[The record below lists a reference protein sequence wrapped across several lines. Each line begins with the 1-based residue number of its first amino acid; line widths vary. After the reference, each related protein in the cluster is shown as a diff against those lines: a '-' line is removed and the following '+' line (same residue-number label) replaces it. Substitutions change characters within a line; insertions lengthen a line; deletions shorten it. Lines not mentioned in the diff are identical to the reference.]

1 MFLSVPRVMFFI
13 YPLGHLTFHK
23 TPLPQL
29 DWALLETLF
38 VYLLAKK
45 ITCYI
50 LVSMGKSLGY
60 QFNSSCPLTEG
71 ALPLQGTSGRY
82 FRNGRF

>member
-1 MFLSVPRVMFFI
+1 MFLLVPRVMFFI

-50 LVSMGKSLGY
+50 LVSKGKSLGY
-60 QFNSSCPLTEG
+60 QFNSSCPLT
-71 ALPLQGTSGRY
+71 LQGTSG
-82 FRNGRF
+82 